1 MTFGGQCDE
10 AQSFAIMD
18 AATEGGIDFF
28 DTSNSYPV
36 AGGQATFGTTE
47 TIVGKWLSQ
56 GRRRQDVILAT
67 KGMANS
73 GDKPWQGG
81 ASRKNLLDAI
91 ELSLKRL
98 QTDYVDL
105 YQVHQTDP
113 DTPIEETVEAL
124 DTIVRQGKAR
134 YVGVSNWL
142 AHRVARALGRSEA
155 KGLTRIASVQPRYN
169 LLFRNFERDLLPM
182 CQEEGVAVIPYN
194 PIAGGLLSGKH
205 VQAEAATGTRFG
217 SGPAAPSYRDR
228 YWHDAEFETV
238 EALKGVAAEAGRSL
252 PSLAVGWVL
261 ANPAITAPIVG
272 ASRPEQLKDSLHA
285 LANPLPAELKTR
297 LDDLTRR
304 WRAVDADR

>member
-1 MTFGGQCDE
+1 
-10 AQSFAIMD
+10 MD
-18 AATEGGIDFF
+18 AATDGGIDFF

-56 GRRRQDVILAT
+56 GRRRHDVILAT
-67 KGMANS
+67 KGFGKS

-105 YQVHQTDP
+105 YQVHNTDL

-142 AHRVARALGRSEA
+142 AHRVARGLGRSEA
-155 KGLTRIASVQPRYN
+155 KGLARIASVQPRYN

-182 CQEEGVAVIPYN
+182 CQEEGVAVISYN

-205 VQAEAATGTRFG
+205 VQADAATGTRFG
-217 SGPAAPSYRDR
+217 FGPAAQYYRDR

-285 LANPLPAELKTR
+285 LANPLPTELKTR
-297 LDDLTRR
+297 LDELTRR